1 MPTDRRRGSAPRDDR
16 GRDEAT
22 SRTGAAAETADV
34 GADND
39 TDPPTDV
46 AAGDSSATEESPR
59 STEGIPVGELV
70 SLTPPGD
77 VARQALNRARAAAR
91 AKGLYP
97 GAQSRRIL
105 AEPRRSGPGKD
116 GRDPKLFAETLA
128 ALLQQR
134 GWVQE
139 VSVGGVIGR
148 WREVVGND
156 VADHCTPETF
166 EDDVLVVRADST
178 AWATQIRLLVPR
190 LLELMA
196 KEVGQDVVRTI
207 TVLGPVGPGFG
218 RGPRSVRGRGARDTY
233 G

>member
-1 MPTDRRRGSAPRDDR
+1 MASDGRGRGSR
-16 GRDEAT
+16 GDESAGT
-22 SRTGAAAETADV
+22 RAEPPSASPAGPPPVEPVEPTGAADADGPPAPTAGV
-34 GADND
+34 
-39 TDPPTDV
+39 
-46 AAGDSSATEESPR
+46 
-59 STEGIPVGELV
+59 PVGELV

-116 GRDPKLFAETLA
+116 GRDPKLFGETLA

-134 GWVQE
+134 GWVRE

-196 KEVGQDVVRTI
+196 KEVGEDVVRTI

>member
-1 MPTDRRRGSAPRDDR
+1 MPSAADEERTPDDLPR
-16 GRDEAT
+16 
-22 SRTGAAAETADV
+22 
-34 GADND
+34 
-39 TDPPTDV
+39 
-46 AAGDSSATEESPR
+46 ATE
-59 STEGIPVGELV
+59 GVPVSELI

-166 EDDVLVVRADST
+166 EDDALVVRADST
-178 AWATQIRLLVPR
+178 AWATQIRLLIPR
-190 LLELMA
+190 LLELME
-196 KEVGQDVVRTI
+196 KEVGKDVVQTI